1 MSDREMI
8 EETKK
13 DVPDQ
18 MEPVIP
24 EIPAEK
30 SGKEPEV
37 EAAEAASTE
46 PEVEAAESASTEP
59 EVEAAEAASTEPEVE
74 AAESASTEPE
84 VEAAEADSTE
94 PEAKAAEADS
104 TELEAKAADADG
116 AEPEAKAAEADI
128 TEPEA
133 EAAEADSTEPEA
145 KAAEADSAESETE
158 GQRSRSAGRRS
169 GNRREKQQP
178 ARPKKEHQASQR
190 ENILRLREIKKKKA
204 AMPYMKILAAG
215 GAAVAVVAVVA
226 VAGTVIGNHRD
237 TFSRGMKVETAAAS
251 LETTEAASESTGE
264 RNIVL
269 ETTLSAEEIASKE
282 YEKTVQSIV
291 DSYANLGIAE
301 VSGYLN
307 VRKTPESF
315 GEVIGKLPK
324 GGACEILDTSTDGWY
339 KISSG
344 GVTGYVSSQ
353 YVYTGDEAKK
363 LAAENVAERAVIDAD
378 KLNVRS
384 EPKAD
389 ANVVEQ
395 VFKNERY
402 DIRGQQDGWIQIS
415 SGYISAD
422 YVTVK
427 YALDEAIKQDM
438 RQTVLSLYDNL
449 GVSNVSNYLNVRDN
463 PDEKKGKIIAK
474 LPSNAGCDILD
485 TSTSGWYKIRS
496 GNITGYVKSE
506 YILTGQ
512 QAKDKALQVAK
523 LMAISNT
530 DGVNVRTEPNT
541 NSSIYTQISNSER
554 FLVADQQDGW
564 VKIEIDDQDAYLSS
578 DYVDV
583 KYGLEEAIK
592 YTPVV
597 EVADTSSKND
607 SKNSSKNNTKN
618 NSGKKNSGK
627 KNSANDGAAGSK
639 SGSVSSKRAQI
650 ANYAVQFVG
659 NRYVYGGTSLT
670 NGTDCSGFTMSVMA
684 KFGVSLPHNSGA
696 QSGSGKSITSSQMRP
711 GDLVFYSGSGG
722 INHVALYIGNGQV
735 CHASNARS
743 GIKISTWNYRTP
755 AKIVNVLGD

>member
-1 MSDREMI
+1 MSDREMM

-13 DVPDQ
+13 EDPVSVENAAQEDQITEVPADETVGQNAEQPSGGNTAEQSPQ
-18 MEPVIP
+18 MQ
-24 EIPAEK
+24 
-30 SGKEPEV
+30 
-37 EAAEAASTE
+37 TE
-46 PEVEAAESASTEP
+46 SVPQ
-59 EVEAAEAASTEPEVE
+59 
-74 AAESASTEPE
+74 
-84 VEAAEADSTE
+84 EADQQPDDT
-94 PEAKAAEADS
+94 AAQGQE
-104 TELEAKAADADG
+104 
-116 AEPEAKAAEADI
+116 AEPENEKSETLGADQAETAEAEH
-128 TEPEA
+128 EPVHR
-133 EAAEADSTEPEA
+133 TR
-145 KAAEADSAESETE
+145 SERSSGTH
-158 GQRSRSAGRRS
+158 RSR
-169 GNRREKQQP
+169 QP
-178 ARPKKEHQASQR
+178 ERPKKDHQASQR
-190 ENILRLREIKKKKA
+190 DNILRLREIKKKKA

-215 GAAVAVVAVVA
+215 GTAVAIVAVVA
-226 VAGTVIGNHRD
+226 VAGTMIKNHKD
-237 TFSRGMKVETAAAS
+237 AFGGMKVETAAAS
-251 LETTEAASESTGE
+251 LETTEAASESGE
-264 RNIVL
+264 EKNIVL
-269 ETTLSAEEIASKE
+269 ETTLSAEEIESKE
-282 YEKTVQSIV
+282 FEKTVQSIV

-315 GEVIGKLPK
+315 GEVVGKLPK
-324 GGACEILDTSTDGWY
+324 GGACEILDTSTEGWY

-389 ANVVEQ
+389 ADVVDQ

-402 DIRGQQDGWIQIS
+402 DIKSQQDGWIQIS
-415 SGYISAD
+415 DGYISAD

-463 PDEKKGKIIAK
+463 PDETKGKIIAK

-485 TSTSGWYKIRS
+485 TSTAGWLKIRS

-597 EVADTSSKND
+597 EVADTSNSK
-607 SKNSSKNNTKN
+607 SNTKN
-618 NSGKKNSGK
+618 STGKSSSSSKSSGKKS
-627 KNSANDGAAGSK
+627 SANDGAAGSK

-735 CHASNARS
+735 CHASNAKS

>member
-1 MSDREMI
+1 MI

-30 SGKEPEV
+30 SGKEPEAR
-37 EAAEAASTE
+37 AAEADITEPEAKAAEADSTE
-46 PEVEAAESASTEP
+46 PETKAADADGAEP
-59 EVEAAEAASTEPEVE
+59 EAK
-74 AAESASTEPE
+74 
-84 VEAAEADSTE
+84 AAEADSTE
-94 PEAKAAEADS
+94 PEAKAAEADI

-178 ARPKKEHQASQR
+178 VRPKKEHQASQR

-204 AMPYMKILAAG
+204 AMPYMKILTAG

-402 DIRGQQDGWIQIS
+402 DIKGQQDGWIQIS

-607 SKNSSKNNTKN
+607 SKNSSKNN
-618 NSGKKNSGK
+618 SGK

-696 QSGSGKSITSSQMRP
+696 QSGCGKSITSSQMRP

>member
-1 MSDREMI
+1 MSDREMM
-8 EETKK
+8 EETEKE
-13 DVPDQ
+13 DPVSVENAAQEDQITEVPADETVGQNAEQPSGGNTAEQSPQ
-18 MEPVIP
+18 MQ
-24 EIPAEK
+24 
-30 SGKEPEV
+30 
-37 EAAEAASTE
+37 TE
-46 PEVEAAESASTEP
+46 SVPQ
-59 EVEAAEAASTEPEVE
+59 
-74 AAESASTEPE
+74 
-84 VEAAEADSTE
+84 EADQQPDDT
-94 PEAKAAEADS
+94 AAQGQE
-104 TELEAKAADADG
+104 
-116 AEPEAKAAEADI
+116 AEPENEKSETLGADQAETAEAEH
-128 TEPEA
+128 EPVHR
-133 EAAEADSTEPEA
+133 TR
-145 KAAEADSAESETE
+145 SERSSGTH
-158 GQRSRSAGRRS
+158 RSR
-169 GNRREKQQP
+169 QP
-178 ARPKKEHQASQR
+178 ERPKKDHQASQR
-190 ENILRLREIKKKKA
+190 DNILRLREIKKKKA

-215 GAAVAVVAVVA
+215 GTAVAIVAVVA
-226 VAGTVIGNHRD
+226 VAGTMIKNHKD
-237 TFSRGMKVETAAAS
+237 AFGGMKVETAAAS
-251 LETTEAASESTGE
+251 LETTEAASESGE
-264 RNIVL
+264 EKNIVL
-269 ETTLSAEEIASKE
+269 ETTLSAEEIESKE
-282 YEKTVQSIV
+282 FEKTVQSIV

-315 GEVIGKLPK
+315 GEVVGKLPK
-324 GGACEILDTSTDGWY
+324 GGACEILDTSTEGWY

-389 ANVVEQ
+389 ADVVDQ
-395 VFKNERY
+395 IFKNERY
-402 DIRGQQDGWIQIS
+402 DIKSQQDGWIQIS
-415 SGYISAD
+415 DGYISAD

-463 PDEKKGKIIAK
+463 PDETKGKIIAK

-485 TSTSGWYKIRS
+485 TSTAGWLKIRS

-530 DGVNVRTEPNT
+530 DGVNVRTEAKT
-541 NSSIYTQISNSER
+541 TTAIYTQISNSER

-597 EVADTSSKND
+597 EVADTSNSK
-607 SKNSSKNNTKN
+607 SNTKN
-618 NSGKKNSGK
+618 STGKSSSSSKSSGKKS
-627 KNSANDGAAGSK
+627 SANDGAAGSK

-684 KFGVSLPHNSGA
+684 KFGVSLPHNSGSQA
-696 QSGSGKSITSSQMRP
+696 GSGKSITSSQMRP

-735 CHASNARS
+735 CHASNAKS

>member
-37 EAAEAASTE
+37 EAAEAAI
-46 PEVEAAESASTEP
+46 
-59 EVEAAEAASTEPEVE
+59 
-74 AAESASTEPE
+74 
-84 VEAAEADSTE
+84 TE

-104 TELEAKAADADG
+104 TE
-116 AEPEAKAAEADI
+116 PESKAAEADN

-133 EAAEADSTEPEA
+133 EAAEAGSTEPEA

-178 ARPKKEHQASQR
+178 VRPKKEHQASQR

-607 SKNSSKNNTKN
+607 SKNSSKNN
-618 NSGKKNSGK
+618 SGK

-696 QSGSGKSITSSQMRP
+696 QSGCGKSITSSQMRP

>member
-1 MSDREMI
+1 MSDREMM
-8 EETKK
+8 EETEKE
-13 DVPDQ
+13 DPVSVENAAQEDQITEVPADETVGQNAEQPSGGNTAEQSPQMQTESVPQEADQ
-18 MEPVIP
+18 QPDDT
-24 EIPAEK
+24 
-30 SGKEPEV
+30 
-37 EAAEAASTE
+37 AAQGQETE
-46 PEVEAAESASTEP
+46 PENEKSETLGADQAET
-59 EVEAAEAASTEPEVE
+59 AEAEHEPVHR
-74 AAESASTEPE
+74 TR
-84 VEAAEADSTE
+84 
-94 PEAKAAEADS
+94 
-104 TELEAKAADADG
+104 
-116 AEPEAKAAEADI
+116 
-128 TEPEA
+128 
-133 EAAEADSTEPEA
+133 
-145 KAAEADSAESETE
+145 SERSSGTH
-158 GQRSRSAGRRS
+158 RSR
-169 GNRREKQQP
+169 QP
-178 ARPKKEHQASQR
+178 ERPKKDHQASQR
-190 ENILRLREIKKKKA
+190 DNILRLREIKKKKA

-215 GAAVAVVAVVA
+215 GTAVAIVAVVA
-226 VAGTVIGNHRD
+226 VAGTMIKNHKD
-237 TFSRGMKVETAAAS
+237 AFGGMKVETAAAS
-251 LETTEAASESTGE
+251 LETTEAASESGE
-264 RNIVL
+264 EKNIVL
-269 ETTLSAEEIASKE
+269 ETTLSAEEIESKE
-282 YEKTVQSIV
+282 FEKTVQSIV

-315 GEVIGKLPK
+315 GEVVGKLPK
-324 GGACEILDTSTDGWY
+324 GGACEILDTSTEGWY

-389 ANVVEQ
+389 ADVVDQ

-402 DIRGQQDGWIQIS
+402 DIKSQQDGWIQIS
-415 SGYISAD
+415 DGYISAD

-463 PDEKKGKIIAK
+463 PDETKGKIIAK

-485 TSTSGWYKIRS
+485 TSTAGWLKIRS

-597 EVADTSSKND
+597 EVADTSNSK
-607 SKNSSKNNTKN
+607 SNTKN
-618 NSGKKNSGK
+618 STGKSSSSSKSSGKKS
-627 KNSANDGAAGSK
+627 SANDGAAGSK

-735 CHASNARS
+735 CHASNAKS

>member
-1 MSDREMI
+1 MI

-18 MEPVIP
+18 MEPAIP

-30 SGKEPEV
+30 SEKEPEI
-37 EAAEAASTE
+37 EAAEADSTE
-46 PEVEAAESASTEP
+46 PEAKAAEADSTEP
-59 EVEAAEAASTEPEVE
+59 ETKAADADGAEPE
-74 AAESASTEPE
+74 AK
-84 VEAAEADSTE
+84 AAEADSTE

-449 GVSNVSNYLNVRDN
+449 GVSNVFNYLNVRDN

>member
-1 MSDREMI
+1 MSDREMM
-8 EETKK
+8 EETEKE
-13 DVPDQ
+13 DPVSVENAAQEDQITEVPADETVGQNAEQPSGGNTAEQSPQ
-18 MEPVIP
+18 MQ
-24 EIPAEK
+24 
-30 SGKEPEV
+30 
-37 EAAEAASTE
+37 TE
-46 PEVEAAESASTEP
+46 SVPQ
-59 EVEAAEAASTEPEVE
+59 
-74 AAESASTEPE
+74 
-84 VEAAEADSTE
+84 EADQQPDDT
-94 PEAKAAEADS
+94 AAQGQE
-104 TELEAKAADADG
+104 
-116 AEPEAKAAEADI
+116 AEPENEKSETLGADQAETAEAEH
-128 TEPEA
+128 EPVHR
-133 EAAEADSTEPEA
+133 TR
-145 KAAEADSAESETE
+145 SERSSGTH
-158 GQRSRSAGRRS
+158 RSR
-169 GNRREKQQP
+169 QP
-178 ARPKKEHQASQR
+178 ERPKKDHQASQR
-190 ENILRLREIKKKKA
+190 DNILRLREIKKKKA

-215 GAAVAVVAVVA
+215 GTAVAIVAVVA
-226 VAGTVIGNHRD
+226 VAGTMIKNHKD
-237 TFSRGMKVETAAAS
+237 AFGGMKVETAAAS
-251 LETTEAASESTGE
+251 LETTEAVSESGE
-264 RNIVL
+264 EKNIVL
-269 ETTLSAEEIASKE
+269 ETTLSAEEIESKE
-282 YEKTVQSIV
+282 FEKTVQSIV

-315 GEVIGKLPK
+315 GEVVGKLPK
-324 GGACEILDTSTDGWY
+324 GGACEILDTSTEGWY

-389 ANVVEQ
+389 ADVVDQ

-402 DIRGQQDGWIQIS
+402 DIKSQQDGWIQIS
-415 SGYISAD
+415 DGYISAD

-463 PDEKKGKIIAK
+463 PDETKGKIIAK

-485 TSTSGWYKIRS
+485 TSTAGWLKIRS

-597 EVADTSSKND
+597 EVADTSNSK
-607 SKNSSKNNTKN
+607 SNTKN
-618 NSGKKNSGK
+618 STGKSSSSSKSSGKKS
-627 KNSANDGAAGSK
+627 SANDGAAGSK

-684 KFGVSLPHNSGA
+684 KFGVSLPHNSGSQA
-696 QSGSGKSITSSQMRP
+696 GSGKSITSSQMRP

-735 CHASNARS
+735 CHASNAKS

>member
-1 MSDREMI
+1 MI

-30 SGKEPEV
+30 SEK
-37 EAAEAASTE
+37 
-46 PEVEAAESASTEP
+46 
-59 EVEAAEAASTEPEVE
+59 
-74 AAESASTEPE
+74 EPE

-104 TELEAKAADADG
+104 TE
-116 AEPEAKAAEADI
+116 PESKAAEADNTEPEAEAAEADNTEPEAEAAEADSTEPEAEAAEADS

-178 ARPKKEHQASQR
+178 VRPKKEHQASQR

-237 TFSRGMKVETAAAS
+237 TFSRGMKIETAAAS
-251 LETTEAASESTGE
+251 LETTEAASESSGE

-315 GEVIGKLPK
+315 GEVTGKLPK

-363 LAAENVAERAVIDAD
+363 LAAKNVAERAVIDAD

-402 DIRGQQDGWIQIS
+402 DIKGQQDGWIQIS

-597 EVADTSSKND
+597 EVADNSSKND
-607 SKNSSKNNTKN
+607 SKSNSKNNTKN

-711 GDLVFYSGSGG
+711 GDLIFYSGSGG

>member
-1 MSDREMI
+1 MSDREMM
-8 EETKK
+8 EETEKE
-13 DVPDQ
+13 DPVSVENAAQEDQITEVPADETVGQNAEQPSGGNTAEQSPQMQTESVPQEADQ
-18 MEPVIP
+18 QPDDT
-24 EIPAEK
+24 
-30 SGKEPEV
+30 
-37 EAAEAASTE
+37 AAQGQETE
-46 PEVEAAESASTEP
+46 PENEKSETLGADQAET
-59 EVEAAEAASTEPEVE
+59 AEAEHEPVHR
-74 AAESASTEPE
+74 TR
-84 VEAAEADSTE
+84 
-94 PEAKAAEADS
+94 
-104 TELEAKAADADG
+104 
-116 AEPEAKAAEADI
+116 
-128 TEPEA
+128 
-133 EAAEADSTEPEA
+133 
-145 KAAEADSAESETE
+145 SERSSGTH
-158 GQRSRSAGRRS
+158 RSR
-169 GNRREKQQP
+169 QP
-178 ARPKKEHQASQR
+178 ERPKKDHQASQR
-190 ENILRLREIKKKKA
+190 DNILRLREIKKKKA

-215 GAAVAVVAVVA
+215 GTAVAIVAVVA
-226 VAGTVIGNHRD
+226 VAGTMIKNHKG
-237 TFSRGMKVETAAAS
+237 TFGGMKVETAAAS
-251 LETTEAASESTGE
+251 LETTEAASESGE
-264 RNIVL
+264 EKNIVL
-269 ETTLSAEEIASKE
+269 ETTLSAEEIESKE
-282 YEKTVQSIV
+282 FEKTVQSIV

-315 GEVIGKLPK
+315 GEVVGKLPK

-389 ANVVEQ
+389 ADVVDQ

-402 DIRGQQDGWIQIS
+402 DIKSQQDGWIQIS
-415 SGYISAD
+415 DGYISAD

-463 PDEKKGKIIAK
+463 PDETKGKIIAK

-485 TSTSGWYKIRS
+485 TSTAGWLKIRS

-597 EVADTSSKND
+597 EVADTSNSK
-607 SKNSSKNNTKN
+607 SNTKN
-618 NSGKKNSGK
+618 STGKSSSSSKSSGKKS
-627 KNSANDGAAGSK
+627 SANDGAAGSK

-735 CHASNARS
+735 CHASNAKS

>member
-1 MSDREMI
+1 MI

-24 EIPAEK
+24 EIPTEK
-30 SGKEPEV
+30 SEKEPEV

-46 PEVEAAESASTEP
+46 PEAKAAGADGAEP
-59 EVEAAEAASTEPEVE
+59 EAK
-74 AAESASTEPE
+74 
-84 VEAAEADSTE
+84 AAEADSTE

-104 TELEAKAADADG
+104 TE
-116 AEPEAKAAEADI
+116 PEAKAAEAAN

-145 KAAEADSAESETE
+145 KAAEAASTEPEAEAAEADSAESETE

-178 ARPKKEHQASQR
+178 VRPKKEHQASQR

-237 TFSRGMKVETAAAS
+237 TFSRGMKIETAAAS
-251 LETTEAASESTGE
+251 LETTEAASESSGE

-315 GEVIGKLPK
+315 GEVTGKLPK

-363 LAAENVAERAVIDAD
+363 LAAKNVAERAVIDAD

-402 DIRGQQDGWIQIS
+402 DIKGQQDGWIQIS

>member
-1 MSDREMI
+1 MSDREII

-13 DVPDQ
+13 DAPDQ

-24 EIPAEK
+24 EIPAEE

-37 EAAEAASTE
+37 KAAEADSTEPEIEAAEAD
-46 PEVEAAESASTEP
+46 
-59 EVEAAEAASTEPEVE
+59 
-74 AAESASTEPE
+74 STEPE

-94 PEAKAAEADS
+94 PEVEAV
-104 TELEAKAADADG
+104 
-116 AEPEAKAAEADI
+116 
-128 TEPEA
+128 
-133 EAAEADSTEPEA
+133 EADSTEPEV
-145 KAAEADSAESETE
+145 KATEADST
-158 GQRSRSAGRRS
+158 RSRSVGRRS
-169 GNRREKQQP
+169 GNRRVKQQTG
-178 ARPKKEHQASQR
+178 RTKKEHQASQR

-251 LETTEAASESTGE
+251 LETTEAVSESTGE

-324 GGACEILDTSTDGWY
+324 GGACEVLDTSTEGWY

-389 ANVVEQ
+389 ADVVDQ

-402 DIRGQQDGWIQIS
+402 DIKGEQDGWIQIS
-415 SGYISAD
+415 DGYISSD

-463 PDEKKGKIIAK
+463 PDENKGKIIAK

>member
-1 MSDREMI
+1 MSDREII

-13 DVPDQ
+13 DAPDQ

-24 EIPAEK
+24 EIPAEE

-37 EAAEAASTE
+37 KAAEADSTE
-46 PEVEAAESASTEP
+46 PEI
-59 EVEAAEAASTEPEVE
+59 
-74 AAESASTEPE
+74 
-84 VEAAEADSTE
+84 EAAEADSTE
-94 PEAKAAEADS
+94 PEIEAAEADS
-104 TELEAKAADADG
+104 TEPEVKAVETDS
-116 AEPEAKAAEADI
+116 

-145 KAAEADSAESETE
+145 EAAEADST
-158 GQRSRSAGRRS
+158 RSRSVGRRS
-169 GNRREKQQP
+169 GNRRVKQQTG
-178 ARPKKEHQASQR
+178 RTKKEHQASQR

-251 LETTEAASESTGE
+251 LETTEAVSESTGE

-324 GGACEILDTSTDGWY
+324 GGACEVLDTSTEGWY

-389 ANVVEQ
+389 ADVVDQ

-402 DIRGQQDGWIQIS
+402 DIKGEQDGWIQIS
-415 SGYISAD
+415 DGYISSD

-463 PDEKKGKIIAK
+463 PDENKGKIIAK

-597 EVADTSSKND
+597 EVADNSSKND
-607 SKNSSKNNTKN
+607 SKSNSKNNTKN
-618 NSGKKNSGK
+618 NSSSKNSGK

>member
-1 MSDREMI
+1 MI

-30 SGKEPEV
+30 SEKEPEV
-37 EAAEAASTE
+37 EAAEADITE
-46 PEVEAAESASTEP
+46 PES
-59 EVEAAEAASTEPEVE
+59 
-74 AAESASTEPE
+74 
-84 VEAAEADSTE
+84 
-94 PEAKAAEADS
+94 KAAEADN
-104 TELEAKAADADG
+104 
-116 AEPEAKAAEADI
+116 

-178 ARPKKEHQASQR
+178 VRPKKEHQASQR

-402 DIRGQQDGWIQIS
+402 DIKGQQDGWIQIS

-607 SKNSSKNNTKN
+607 SKNSSKNN
-618 NSGKKNSGK
+618 SGK

-696 QSGSGKSITSSQMRP
+696 QSGCGKSITSSQMRP

>member
-13 DVPDQ
+13 DAPDQ

-30 SGKEPEV
+30 SEK
-37 EAAEAASTE
+37 
-46 PEVEAAESASTEP
+46 
-59 EVEAAEAASTEPEVE
+59 
-74 AAESASTEPE
+74 EPE
-84 VEAAEADSTE
+84 VEAAEADSAE
-94 PEAKAAEADS
+94 SEAK
-104 TELEAKAADADG
+104 T
-116 AEPEAKAAEADI
+116 
-128 TEPEA
+128 
-133 EAAEADSTEPEA
+133 AEADSTEPEA

-178 ARPKKEHQASQR
+178 VRPKKEHQASQR

-339 KISSG
+339 QISSG

-402 DIRGQQDGWIQIS
+402 DIKGQRDGWIQIS

>member
-1 MSDREMI
+1 MI

-37 EAAEAASTE
+37 EAAEAAI
-46 PEVEAAESASTEP
+46 TEP
-59 EVEAAEAASTEPEVE
+59 EVEAAEAASTEPE
-74 AAESASTEPE
+74 T
-84 VEAAEADSTE
+84 
-94 PEAKAAEADS
+94 
-104 TELEAKAADADG
+104 KAADADG
-116 AEPEAKAAEADI
+116 AEPEAKAAEAAN

-133 EAAEADSTEPEA
+133 EAAEADNTEPEAEAAEADSAEPEAKAAEADSTEPEAKAAEADSTEPEA

-158 GQRSRSAGRRS
+158 EQRSRSAGRRF

-178 ARPKKEHQASQR
+178 VRPKKEHQASQR

-541 NSSIYTQISNSER
+541 NSSIYTQISNRER

-607 SKNSSKNNTKN
+607 SKNSSKN
-618 NSGKKNSGK
+618 NSGK

>member
-1 MSDREMI
+1 MSDREMM
-8 EETKK
+8 EETEKE
-13 DVPDQ
+13 DPVSVENAAQEDQITEVPADETVGQNAEQPSGGNTAEQSPQ
-18 MEPVIP
+18 MQ
-24 EIPAEK
+24 
-30 SGKEPEV
+30 
-37 EAAEAASTE
+37 TE
-46 PEVEAAESASTEP
+46 SVPQ
-59 EVEAAEAASTEPEVE
+59 
-74 AAESASTEPE
+74 
-84 VEAAEADSTE
+84 EADQQPDDT
-94 PEAKAAEADS
+94 AAQGQE
-104 TELEAKAADADG
+104 
-116 AEPEAKAAEADI
+116 AEPENEKSETLGADQAETAEAEH
-128 TEPEA
+128 EPVHR
-133 EAAEADSTEPEA
+133 TR
-145 KAAEADSAESETE
+145 SERSSGTH
-158 GQRSRSAGRRS
+158 RSR
-169 GNRREKQQP
+169 QP
-178 ARPKKEHQASQR
+178 ERPKKDHQASQR
-190 ENILRLREIKKKKA
+190 DNILRLREIKKKKA

-215 GAAVAVVAVVA
+215 GTAVAIVAVVA
-226 VAGTVIGNHRD
+226 VAGTMIKNHKD
-237 TFSRGMKVETAAAS
+237 AFGGMKVETAAAS
-251 LETTEAASESTGE
+251 LETTEAASESGE
-264 RNIVL
+264 EKNIVL
-269 ETTLSAEEIASKE
+269 ETTLSAEEIESKE
-282 YEKTVQSIV
+282 FEKTVQSIV

-315 GEVIGKLPK
+315 GEVVGKLPK
-324 GGACEILDTSTDGWY
+324 GGACEILDTSTEGWY

-389 ANVVEQ
+389 ADVVDQ

-402 DIRGQQDGWIQIS
+402 DIKSQQDGWIQIS
-415 SGYISAD
+415 DGYISAD

-463 PDEKKGKIIAK
+463 PDETKGKIIAK

-485 TSTSGWYKIRS
+485 TSTAGWLKIRS

-597 EVADTSSKND
+597 EVADTSNSK
-607 SKNSSKNNTKN
+607 SNTKN
-618 NSGKKNSGK
+618 STGKSSSSSKSSRK
-627 KNSANDGAAGSK
+627 KSSANDGAAGSK

-684 KFGVSLPHNSGA
+684 KFGVSLPHNSGSQA
-696 QSGSGKSITSSQMRP
+696 GSGKSITSSQMRP

-735 CHASNARS
+735 CHASNAKS

>member
-37 EAAEAASTE
+37 EAAEAA
-46 PEVEAAESASTEP
+46 
-59 EVEAAEAASTEPEVE
+59 
-74 AAESASTEPE
+74 
-84 VEAAEADSTE
+84 
-94 PEAKAAEADS
+94 
-104 TELEAKAADADG
+104 
-116 AEPEAKAAEADI
+116 I
-128 TEPEA
+128 TEPESK
-133 EAAEADSTEPEA
+133 AAEADSTEPEA

-169 GNRREKQQP
+169 GNRREKLQP
-178 ARPKKEHQASQR
+178 VRPKKEHQASQR

-607 SKNSSKNNTKN
+607 SKNSSKNN
-618 NSGKKNSGK
+618 SGK

>member
-1 MSDREMI
+1 MSDREMM

-13 DVPDQ
+13 EDPVSVENAAQEDQITEVPADETVGQNAEQPSGGNTAEQSPQ
-18 MEPVIP
+18 MQ
-24 EIPAEK
+24 
-30 SGKEPEV
+30 
-37 EAAEAASTE
+37 TE
-46 PEVEAAESASTEP
+46 SVPQ
-59 EVEAAEAASTEPEVE
+59 
-74 AAESASTEPE
+74 
-84 VEAAEADSTE
+84 EADQQPDDT
-94 PEAKAAEADS
+94 AAQGQE
-104 TELEAKAADADG
+104 
-116 AEPEAKAAEADI
+116 AEPENEKSETLGADQAETAEAEH
-128 TEPEA
+128 EPVHR
-133 EAAEADSTEPEA
+133 TR
-145 KAAEADSAESETE
+145 SERSSGTH
-158 GQRSRSAGRRS
+158 RSR
-169 GNRREKQQP
+169 QP
-178 ARPKKEHQASQR
+178 ERPKKDHQASQR
-190 ENILRLREIKKKKA
+190 DNILRLREIKKKKA

-215 GAAVAVVAVVA
+215 GTAVAIVAVVA
-226 VAGTVIGNHRD
+226 VAGTMIKNHKD
-237 TFSRGMKVETAAAS
+237 AFGGMKVETAAAS
-251 LETTEAASESTGE
+251 LETTEAASESGE
-264 RNIVL
+264 EKNIVL
-269 ETTLSAEEIASKE
+269 ETTLSAEEIESKE
-282 YEKTVQSIV
+282 FEKTVQSIV

-315 GEVIGKLPK
+315 GEVVGKLPK
-324 GGACEILDTSTDGWY
+324 GGACEILDTSTEGWY

-389 ANVVEQ
+389 ADVVDQ

-402 DIRGQQDGWIQIS
+402 DIKSQQDGWIQVS
-415 SGYISAD
+415 DGYISAD

-463 PDEKKGKIIAK
+463 PDETKGKIIAK

-485 TSTSGWYKIRS
+485 TSTAGWLKIRS
-496 GNITGYVKSE
+496 GNINGYVKSE

-597 EVADTSSKND
+597 EVADTSNSK
-607 SKNSSKNNTKN
+607 SNTKN
-618 NSGKKNSGK
+618 STGKSSSSSKSSGKKS
-627 KNSANDGAAGSK
+627 SANDGAAGSK

-684 KFGVSLPHNSGA
+684 KFGVSLPHNSGSQA
-696 QSGSGKSITSSQMRP
+696 GSGKSITSSQMRP

-735 CHASNARS
+735 CHASNAKS

>member
-1 MSDREMI
+1 MSDRKMM
-8 EETKK
+8 EETEKE
-13 DVPDQ
+13 DPVSVENAAQEDQITEVPADETVGQNAEQPSGGNTAEQSPQMQTESVPQEADQ
-18 MEPVIP
+18 QPDDTAAQGQEVEPENEKSETLGADQAETAEAEHEPVHRTRS
-24 EIPAEK
+24 ERS
-30 SGKEPEV
+30 SG
-37 EAAEAASTE
+37 TH
-46 PEVEAAESASTEP
+46 
-59 EVEAAEAASTEPEVE
+59 
-74 AAESASTEPE
+74 
-84 VEAAEADSTE
+84 
-94 PEAKAAEADS
+94 
-104 TELEAKAADADG
+104 
-116 AEPEAKAAEADI
+116 
-128 TEPEA
+128 
-133 EAAEADSTEPEA
+133 
-145 KAAEADSAESETE
+145 
-158 GQRSRSAGRRS
+158 RSR
-169 GNRREKQQP
+169 QP
-178 ARPKKEHQASQR
+178 ERPKKDHQASQR
-190 ENILRLREIKKKKA
+190 DNILRLREIKKKKA

-215 GAAVAVVAVVA
+215 GTAVAIVAVVA
-226 VAGTVIGNHRD
+226 VAGTMIKNHKG
-237 TFSRGMKVETAAAS
+237 TFGGMKVETAAAS
-251 LETTEAASESTGE
+251 LETTEAASESGE
-264 RNIVL
+264 EKNIVL
-269 ETTLSAEEIASKE
+269 ETTLSAEEIESKE
-282 YEKTVQSIV
+282 FEKTVQSIV

-315 GEVIGKLPK
+315 GEVVGKLPK
-324 GGACEILDTSTDGWY
+324 GGACEILDTSTEGWY

-402 DIRGQQDGWIQIS
+402 DIKGQQEGWIQIS

-463 PDEKKGKIIAK
+463 PDETKGKIIAK

-485 TSTSGWYKIRS
+485 TSTAGWLKIRS

-597 EVADTSSKND
+597 EVADTSNSK
-607 SKNSSKNNTKN
+607 SNTKN
-618 NSGKKNSGK
+618 STGKSSSSSKSSGKKS
-627 KNSANDGAAGSK
+627 SANDGAAGSK

-735 CHASNARS
+735 CHASNAKS

>member
-1 MSDREMI
+1 MI

-30 SGKEPEV
+30 SGKEPEAR
-37 EAAEAASTE
+37 AAEADITEPEAKAAEADSTE
-46 PEVEAAESASTEP
+46 PETKAADADGAEP
-59 EVEAAEAASTEPEVE
+59 EAK
-74 AAESASTEPE
+74 
-84 VEAAEADSTE
+84 AAEADSTE

-178 ARPKKEHQASQR
+178 VRPKKEHQASQR

-204 AMPYMKILAAG
+204 AMPYMKILTAG

-402 DIRGQQDGWIQIS
+402 DIKGQQDGWIQIS

-541 NSSIYTQISNSER
+541 KSSIYTQISNSER

-607 SKNSSKNNTKN
+607 SKNSSKN
-618 NSGKKNSGK
+618 NSGK

-696 QSGSGKSITSSQMRP
+696 QSGCGKSITSSQMRP

>member
-1 MSDREMI
+1 MI

-30 SGKEPEV
+30 SEK
-37 EAAEAASTE
+37 
-46 PEVEAAESASTEP
+46 
-59 EVEAAEAASTEPEVE
+59 
-74 AAESASTEPE
+74 EPE

-104 TELEAKAADADG
+104 TEPESKAAEADG
-116 AEPEAKAAEADI
+116 AEPEAEAAEADNTEPEAEAAEADSTEPEAEAAEADS

-178 ARPKKEHQASQR
+178 VRPKKEHQASQR

-237 TFSRGMKVETAAAS
+237 TFSRGMKIETAAAS
-251 LETTEAASESTGE
+251 LETTEAASESSGE

-315 GEVIGKLPK
+315 GEVTGKLPK

-363 LAAENVAERAVIDAD
+363 LAAKNVAERAVIDAD

-402 DIRGQQDGWIQIS
+402 DIKGQQDGWIQIS

-597 EVADTSSKND
+597 EVADNSSKND
-607 SKNSSKNNTKN
+607 SKSNSKNNTKN
-618 NSGKKNSGK
+618 NSSSKNSGK

-711 GDLVFYSGSGG
+711 GDLIFYSGSGG

>member
-1 MSDREMI
+1 MI

-30 SGKEPEV
+30 SGKE
-37 EAAEAASTE
+37 
-46 PEVEAAESASTEP
+46 
-59 EVEAAEAASTEPEVE
+59 
-74 AAESASTEPE
+74 
-84 VEAAEADSTE
+84 
-94 PEAKAAEADS
+94 
-104 TELEAKAADADG
+104 L
-116 AEPEAKAAEADI
+116 
-128 TEPEA
+128 EA
-133 EAAEADSTEPEA
+133 EAAEAAITEPEA

-178 ARPKKEHQASQR
+178 VRPKKEHQASQR

-618 NSGKKNSGK
+618 NCGKKNSGK
-627 KNSANDGAAGSK
+627 TNSANDGAAGSK

-696 QSGSGKSITSSQMRP
+696 QSGCGKSITSSQMRP

>member
-13 DVPDQ
+13 DVSDQ
-18 MEPVIP
+18 MEPAIP

-30 SGKEPEV
+30 SEKEPEI
-37 EAAEAASTE
+37 
-46 PEVEAAESASTEP
+46 
-59 EVEAAEAASTEPEVE
+59 
-74 AAESASTEPE
+74 
-84 VEAAEADSTE
+84 EAAEADSTE

-104 TELEAKAADADG
+104 TEPETKAADADG

-178 ARPKKEHQASQR
+178 VRPKKEHQASQR

-204 AMPYMKILAAG
+204 AMPYMKILTAG

-402 DIRGQQDGWIQIS
+402 DIKGQQDGWIQIS

-427 YALDEAIKQDM
+427 YALDEATKQDM

-607 SKNSSKNNTKN
+607 SKNSSKNN
-618 NSGKKNSGK
+618 SGK

-696 QSGSGKSITSSQMRP
+696 QSGCGKSITSSQMRP

>member
-1 MSDREMI
+1 MSDREMM

-13 DVPDQ
+13 EDPVSVENAAQEDQITEVPADETVGQNAEQPSGGNTAEQSPQ
-18 MEPVIP
+18 MQ
-24 EIPAEK
+24 
-30 SGKEPEV
+30 
-37 EAAEAASTE
+37 TE
-46 PEVEAAESASTEP
+46 SVPQ
-59 EVEAAEAASTEPEVE
+59 
-74 AAESASTEPE
+74 
-84 VEAAEADSTE
+84 EADQQPDDT
-94 PEAKAAEADS
+94 AAQGQE
-104 TELEAKAADADG
+104 
-116 AEPEAKAAEADI
+116 AEPENEKSETLGADQAETAEAEH
-128 TEPEA
+128 EPVHR
-133 EAAEADSTEPEA
+133 TR
-145 KAAEADSAESETE
+145 SERSSGTH
-158 GQRSRSAGRRS
+158 RSR
-169 GNRREKQQP
+169 QP
-178 ARPKKEHQASQR
+178 ERPKKDHQASQR
-190 ENILRLREIKKKKA
+190 DNILRLREIKKKKA

-215 GAAVAVVAVVA
+215 GTAVAIVAVVA
-226 VAGTVIGNHRD
+226 VAGTMIKNHKD
-237 TFSRGMKVETAAAS
+237 AFGGMKVETAAAS
-251 LETTEAASESTGE
+251 LETTEAASESGE
-264 RNIVL
+264 EKNIVL
-269 ETTLSAEEIASKE
+269 ETTLSAEEIESKE
-282 YEKTVQSIV
+282 FEKTVQSIV

-315 GEVIGKLPK
+315 GEVVGKLPK
-324 GGACEILDTSTDGWY
+324 GGACEILDTSTEGWY

-389 ANVVEQ
+389 ADVVEQ

-402 DIRGQQDGWIQIS
+402 DIKSQQDGWIQVS
-415 SGYISAD
+415 DGYISAD

-463 PDEKKGKIIAK
+463 PDETKGKIIAK

-485 TSTSGWYKIRS
+485 TSTAGWLKIRS

-597 EVADTSSKND
+597 EVADTSNSK
-607 SKNSSKNNTKN
+607 SNTKN
-618 NSGKKNSGK
+618 STGKSSSSSKSSGKKS
-627 KNSANDGAAGSK
+627 SANDGAAGSK

-684 KFGVSLPHNSGA
+684 KFGVSLPHNSGSQA
-696 QSGSGKSITSSQMRP
+696 GSGKSITSSQMRP

-735 CHASNARS
+735 CHASNAKS

>member
-1 MSDREMI
+1 M
-8 EETKK
+8 
-13 DVPDQ
+13 
-18 MEPVIP
+18 
-24 EIPAEK
+24 
-30 SGKEPEV
+30 
-37 EAAEAASTE
+37 
-46 PEVEAAESASTEP
+46 
-59 EVEAAEAASTEPEVE
+59 
-74 AAESASTEPE
+74 
-84 VEAAEADSTE
+84 
-94 PEAKAAEADS
+94 
-104 TELEAKAADADG
+104 
-116 AEPEAKAAEADI
+116 
-128 TEPEA
+128 
-133 EAAEADSTEPEA
+133 
-145 KAAEADSAESETE
+145 
-158 GQRSRSAGRRS
+158 
-169 GNRREKQQP
+169 
-178 ARPKKEHQASQR
+178 
-190 ENILRLREIKKKKA
+190 
-204 AMPYMKILAAG
+204 
-215 GAAVAVVAVVA
+215 
-226 VAGTVIGNHRD
+226 
-237 TFSRGMKVETAAAS
+237 
-251 LETTEAASESTGE
+251 
-264 RNIVL
+264 
-269 ETTLSAEEIASKE
+269 
-282 YEKTVQSIV
+282 
-291 DSYANLGIAE
+291 
-301 VSGYLN
+301 
-307 VRKTPESF
+307 
-315 GEVIGKLPK
+315 
-324 GGACEILDTSTDGWY
+324 
-339 KISSG
+339 
-344 GVTGYVSSQ
+344 TGYVSSQ

-402 DIRGQQDGWIQIS
+402 DIKGQQDGWIQIS

-523 LMAISNT
+523 LM
-530 DGVNVRTEPNT
+530 D
-541 NSSIYTQISNSER
+541 ISNSER

-618 NSGKKNSGK
+618 NSGK

>member
-1 MSDREMI
+1 MI

-30 SGKEPEV
+30 SGKEPE
-37 EAAEAASTE
+37 AR
-46 PEVEAAESASTEP
+46 
-59 EVEAAEAASTEPEVE
+59 
-74 AAESASTEPE
+74 
-84 VEAAEADSTE
+84 AAEADITE

-104 TELEAKAADADG
+104 TEPETKAADADG
-116 AEPEAKAAEADI
+116 AEPEAK
-128 TEPEA
+128 
-133 EAAEADSTEPEA
+133 AAEADSTEPEA

-178 ARPKKEHQASQR
+178 VRPKKEHQASQR

-204 AMPYMKILAAG
+204 AMPYMKILTAG

-402 DIRGQQDGWIQIS
+402 DIKGQQDGWIQIS

-607 SKNSSKNNTKN
+607 SKNSSKNN
-618 NSGKKNSGK
+618 SGK

-696 QSGSGKSITSSQMRP
+696 QSGCGKSITSSQMRP

>member
-30 SGKEPEV
+30 SEK
-37 EAAEAASTE
+37 
-46 PEVEAAESASTEP
+46 
-59 EVEAAEAASTEPEVE
+59 
-74 AAESASTEPE
+74 EPE

-104 TELEAKAADADG
+104 TE
-116 AEPEAKAAEADI
+116 PESKAAEADNTEPEAEAAEADNTEPEAEAAEADS

-145 KAAEADSAESETE
+145 KAAEADSTEPEAEAAEADSAESETE

-178 ARPKKEHQASQR
+178 VRPKKEHQASQR

-237 TFSRGMKVETAAAS
+237 TFSRGMKIETAAAS
-251 LETTEAASESTGE
+251 LETTEAASESSGE

-269 ETTLSAEEIASKE
+269 ETTLSAGEIASKE

-315 GEVIGKLPK
+315 GEVTGKLPK

-363 LAAENVAERAVIDAD
+363 LAAKNVAERAVIDAD

-402 DIRGQQDGWIQIS
+402 DIKGQQDGWIQIS

-597 EVADTSSKND
+597 EVADNSSKND
-607 SKNSSKNNTKN
+607 SKSNSKNNTKN
-618 NSGKKNSGK
+618 NSSSKNSGK

-711 GDLVFYSGSGG
+711 GDLIFYSGSGG

>member
-1 MSDREMI
+1 MI

-30 SGKEPEV
+30 SEKEPEV

-46 PEVEAAESASTEP
+46 PEAKAAEP
-59 EVEAAEAASTEPEVE
+59 EAK
-74 AAESASTEPE
+74 
-84 VEAAEADSTE
+84 AAEADSTE

-104 TELEAKAADADG
+104 TE
-116 AEPEAKAAEADI
+116 PEAEAAEAAN
-128 TEPEA
+128 TEPET

-145 KAAEADSAESETE
+145 KAAEAASTEPEAEAAEADSAESETE

-178 ARPKKEHQASQR
+178 VRPKKEHQASQR

-237 TFSRGMKVETAAAS
+237 TFSRGMKIETAAAS
-251 LETTEAASESTGE
+251 LETTEAASESSGE

-315 GEVIGKLPK
+315 GEVTGKLPK

-363 LAAENVAERAVIDAD
+363 LAAKNVAERAVIDAD

-402 DIRGQQDGWIQIS
+402 DIKGQQDGWIQIS

-597 EVADTSSKND
+597 EVADNSSKND
-607 SKNSSKNNTKN
+607 SKSNSKNNTKN

-711 GDLVFYSGSGG
+711 GDLIFYSGSGG

>member
-30 SGKEPEV
+30 SGKEPE
-37 EAAEAASTE
+37 AR
-46 PEVEAAESASTEP
+46 
-59 EVEAAEAASTEPEVE
+59 
-74 AAESASTEPE
+74 
-84 VEAAEADSTE
+84 
-94 PEAKAAEADS
+94 
-104 TELEAKAADADG
+104 
-116 AEPEAKAAEADI
+116 AAEADI

-178 ARPKKEHQASQR
+178 VRPKKEHQASQR

-204 AMPYMKILAAG
+204 AMPYMKILTAG

-607 SKNSSKNNTKN
+607 SKNSSKNN
-618 NSGKKNSGK
+618 SGK

-696 QSGSGKSITSSQMRP
+696 QSGCGKSITSSQMRP

>member
-1 MSDREMI
+1 MM

-13 DVPDQ
+13 EDPVSVENAAQEDQIMEVPADETVGQNAEQPSGGNTAEQSPQ
-18 MEPVIP
+18 MQ
-24 EIPAEK
+24 
-30 SGKEPEV
+30 
-37 EAAEAASTE
+37 TE
-46 PEVEAAESASTEP
+46 SVPQ
-59 EVEAAEAASTEPEVE
+59 
-74 AAESASTEPE
+74 
-84 VEAAEADSTE
+84 EADQQPDDTASQGQE
-94 PEAKAAEADS
+94 
-104 TELEAKAADADG
+104 
-116 AEPEAKAAEADI
+116 AEPENEKSETLGADQAETAEAEH
-128 TEPEA
+128 EPVHR
-133 EAAEADSTEPEA
+133 TR
-145 KAAEADSAESETE
+145 SERSSGTH
-158 GQRSRSAGRRS
+158 RSR
-169 GNRREKQQP
+169 QP
-178 ARPKKEHQASQR
+178 ERPKKDHQASQR
-190 ENILRLREIKKKKA
+190 DNILRLREIKKKKA

-215 GAAVAVVAVVA
+215 GTAVAIVAVVA
-226 VAGTVIGNHRD
+226 VAGTMIKNHKD
-237 TFSRGMKVETAAAS
+237 AFGGMKVETAAAS
-251 LETTEAASESTGE
+251 LETTEAASESGE
-264 RNIVL
+264 EKNIVL
-269 ETTLSAEEIASKE
+269 ETTLSAEEIESKE
-282 YEKTVQSIV
+282 FEKTVQSIV

-315 GEVIGKLPK
+315 GEVVGKLPK
-324 GGACEILDTSTDGWY
+324 GGACEILDTSTEGWY

-389 ANVVEQ
+389 ADVVDQ

-402 DIRGQQDGWIQIS
+402 DIKSQQDGWIQVS
-415 SGYISAD
+415 DGYISAD

-463 PDEKKGKIIAK
+463 PDETKGKIIAK

-485 TSTSGWYKIRS
+485 TSTAGWLKIRS

-597 EVADTSSKND
+597 EVADTSNSK
-607 SKNSSKNNTKN
+607 SNTKN
-618 NSGKKNSGK
+618 STGKSSSSSKSSGKKS
-627 KNSANDGAAGSK
+627 SANDGAAGSK

-684 KFGVSLPHNSGA
+684 KFGVSLPHNSGSQA
-696 QSGSGKSITSSQMRP
+696 GSGKSITSSQMRP

-735 CHASNARS
+735 CHASNAKS

>member
-1 MSDREMI
+1 MSDREMM

-13 DVPDQ
+13 EDPLSVENAAQEDQITEVPADETVGQNAEQPSGGNTAEQSPQ
-18 MEPVIP
+18 MQ
-24 EIPAEK
+24 
-30 SGKEPEV
+30 
-37 EAAEAASTE
+37 TE
-46 PEVEAAESASTEP
+46 SVPQ
-59 EVEAAEAASTEPEVE
+59 
-74 AAESASTEPE
+74 
-84 VEAAEADSTE
+84 EADQQPDDT
-94 PEAKAAEADS
+94 AAQGQE
-104 TELEAKAADADG
+104 
-116 AEPEAKAAEADI
+116 AEPENEKSETLGADQAETAEAEH
-128 TEPEA
+128 EPVHR
-133 EAAEADSTEPEA
+133 TR
-145 KAAEADSAESETE
+145 SERSSGTH
-158 GQRSRSAGRRS
+158 RSR
-169 GNRREKQQP
+169 QP
-178 ARPKKEHQASQR
+178 ERPKKDHQANQR
-190 ENILRLREIKKKKA
+190 DNILRLREIKKKKA
-204 AMPYMKILAAG
+204 AMPYMKILATG
-215 GAAVAVVAVVA
+215 GTAVAIVAVVA
-226 VAGTVIGNHRD
+226 VAGTMIKNHKD
-237 TFSRGMKVETAAAS
+237 AFGGMKVETAAAS
-251 LETTEAASESTGE
+251 LETTEAASESGE
-264 RNIVL
+264 EKNIVL
-269 ETTLSAEEIASKE
+269 ETTLSAEEIESKE
-282 YEKTVQSIV
+282 FEKTVQSIV

-315 GEVIGKLPK
+315 GEVVGKLPK
-324 GGACEILDTSTDGWY
+324 GGACEILDTSTEGWY

-389 ANVVEQ
+389 ADVVDQ
-395 VFKNERY
+395 IFKNERY
-402 DIRGQQDGWIQIS
+402 DIKSQQDGWIQIS
-415 SGYISAD
+415 DGYISAD

-463 PDEKKGKIIAK
+463 PDETKGKIIAK

-485 TSTSGWYKIRS
+485 TSTAGWLKIRS

-597 EVADTSSKND
+597 EVADTSNSK
-607 SKNSSKNNTKN
+607 SNTKN
-618 NSGKKNSGK
+618 STGKSSSSSKSSGKKS
-627 KNSANDGAAGSK
+627 SANDGAAGSK

-684 KFGVSLPHNSGA
+684 KFGVSLPHNSGSQA
-696 QSGSGKSITSSQMRP
+696 GSGKSITSSQMRP

-735 CHASNARS
+735 CHASNAKS

>member
-30 SGKEPEV
+30 SGKEPEAR
-37 EAAEAASTE
+37 AAEADITEPEAKAAEADSTE
-46 PEVEAAESASTEP
+46 PETKAADADGAEP
-59 EVEAAEAASTEPEVE
+59 EAK
-74 AAESASTEPE
+74 
-84 VEAAEADSTE
+84 AAEADSTE

-178 ARPKKEHQASQR
+178 VRPKKEHQASQR

-204 AMPYMKILAAG
+204 AMPYMKILTAG

-402 DIRGQQDGWIQIS
+402 DIKGQQDGWIQIS

-607 SKNSSKNNTKN
+607 SKNSSKNN
-618 NSGKKNSGK
+618 SGK

-696 QSGSGKSITSSQMRP
+696 QSGCGKSITSSQMRP

>member
-1 MSDREMI
+1 MSDREMM

-13 DVPDQ
+13 EDPVSVENAAQEDQITEVPADETVGQNAEQPSGGNTAEQSPQMQTESVPQEADQ
-18 MEPVIP
+18 QPDDT
-24 EIPAEK
+24 
-30 SGKEPEV
+30 
-37 EAAEAASTE
+37 AAQGQETE
-46 PEVEAAESASTEP
+46 PENEKSETLGADQAET
-59 EVEAAEAASTEPEVE
+59 AEAEHEPVHR
-74 AAESASTEPE
+74 TR
-84 VEAAEADSTE
+84 
-94 PEAKAAEADS
+94 
-104 TELEAKAADADG
+104 
-116 AEPEAKAAEADI
+116 
-128 TEPEA
+128 
-133 EAAEADSTEPEA
+133 
-145 KAAEADSAESETE
+145 SERSSGTH
-158 GQRSRSAGRRS
+158 RSR
-169 GNRREKQQP
+169 QP
-178 ARPKKEHQASQR
+178 ERPKKDHQASQR
-190 ENILRLREIKKKKA
+190 DNILRLREIKKKKA

-215 GAAVAVVAVVA
+215 GTAVAIVAVVT
-226 VAGTVIGNHRD
+226 VAGTMIKNHKD
-237 TFSRGMKVETAAAS
+237 AFGGMKVETAAAS
-251 LETTEAASESTGE
+251 LETTEAASESGE
-264 RNIVL
+264 EKNIVL
-269 ETTLSAEEIASKE
+269 ETTLSAEEIESKE
-282 YEKTVQSIV
+282 FEKTVQSIV

-315 GEVIGKLPK
+315 GEVVGKLPK
-324 GGACEILDTSTDGWY
+324 GGACEILDTSTEGWY

-389 ANVVEQ
+389 ADVVDQ

-402 DIRGQQDGWIQIS
+402 DIKSQQDSWIQIS
-415 SGYISAD
+415 DGYISAD

-463 PDEKKGKIIAK
+463 PDETKGKIIAK

-485 TSTSGWYKIRS
+485 TSTAGWLKIRS

-597 EVADTSSKND
+597 EVADTSNSK
-607 SKNSSKNNTKN
+607 SNTKN
-618 NSGKKNSGK
+618 STGKSSPSSKSSGKKS
-627 KNSANDGAAGSK
+627 SANDGAAGSK

-684 KFGVSLPHNSGA
+684 KFGVSLPHNSGSQA
-696 QSGSGKSITSSQMRP
+696 GSGKSITSSQMRP

-735 CHASNARS
+735 CHASNAKS

>member
-1 MSDREMI
+1 MSDREMM

-13 DVPDQ
+13 EDPVSVENAAQEDQITEVPADETVGQNAEQPSGGNTAEQSPQ
-18 MEPVIP
+18 MQ
-24 EIPAEK
+24 
-30 SGKEPEV
+30 
-37 EAAEAASTE
+37 TE
-46 PEVEAAESASTEP
+46 SVPQ
-59 EVEAAEAASTEPEVE
+59 
-74 AAESASTEPE
+74 
-84 VEAAEADSTE
+84 EADQQPDDT
-94 PEAKAAEADS
+94 AAQGQE
-104 TELEAKAADADG
+104 
-116 AEPEAKAAEADI
+116 AEPENEKSETLGADQAETAEAEH
-128 TEPEA
+128 EPVHR
-133 EAAEADSTEPEA
+133 TR
-145 KAAEADSAESETE
+145 SERSSGTH
-158 GQRSRSAGRRS
+158 RSR
-169 GNRREKQQP
+169 QP
-178 ARPKKEHQASQR
+178 ERPKKDHQASQR
-190 ENILRLREIKKKKA
+190 DNILRLREIKKKKA

-215 GAAVAVVAVVA
+215 GTAVAIVAVVA
-226 VAGTVIGNHRD
+226 VAGTMIKNHKD
-237 TFSRGMKVETAAAS
+237 AFGGMKVETAAAS
-251 LETTEAASESTGE
+251 LETTEAASESGE
-264 RNIVL
+264 EKNIVL
-269 ETTLSAEEIASKE
+269 ETTLSAEEIESKE
-282 YEKTVQSIV
+282 FEKTVQSIV

-315 GEVIGKLPK
+315 GEVVGKLPK
-324 GGACEILDTSTDGWY
+324 GGACEILDTSTEGWY

-389 ANVVEQ
+389 ADVVDQ

-402 DIRGQQDGWIQIS
+402 DIKSQQDGWIQIS
-415 SGYISAD
+415 DGYISAD

-463 PDEKKGKIIAK
+463 PDETKGKIIAK

-485 TSTSGWYKIRS
+485 TSTAGWLKIRS

-541 NSSIYTQISNSER
+541 KSSIYTQISNSER

-597 EVADTSSKND
+597 EVADTSNSK
-607 SKNSSKNNTKN
+607 SNTKN
-618 NSGKKNSGK
+618 STGKSSSSSKSSGKKS
-627 KNSANDGAAGSK
+627 SANDGAAGSK

-684 KFGVSLPHNSGA
+684 KFGVSLPHNSGSQA
-696 QSGSGKSITSSQMRP
+696 GSGKSITSSQMRP

-735 CHASNARS
+735 CHASNAKS

>member
-1 MSDREMI
+1 MI

-84 VEAAEADSTE
+84 VEAAEADITEPEVEAAESASTE
-94 PEAKAAEADS
+94 PEVEAAESASTEPEVEAAEAAS
-104 TELEAKAADADG
+104 TE
-116 AEPEAKAAEADI
+116 PEVEAAEADI

-133 EAAEADSTEPEA
+133 KT
-145 KAAEADSAESETE
+145 AEADSAESETE
-158 GQRSRSAGRRS
+158 EQRSRSAGRRF

-178 ARPKKEHQASQR
+178 VRPKKEHQASQR

-607 SKNSSKNNTKN
+607 SKNSSKNN
-618 NSGKKNSGK
+618 SGK